1 MNSPSSDAEA
11 TPPIPTGAS
20 LFGGYCYYYSLA
32 FMPPAANG
40 WKVERLVGRFGA
52 SAPGFFIS
60 VRTCTYVRV
69 IRNSLHMYY
78 CTVMP

>member
-20 LFGGYCYYYSLA
+20 LFGSYCYYGTTGGGRRRRRRHA
-32 FMPPAANG
+32 VG
-40 WKVERLVGRFGA
+40 KVGKVGA